1 MTRVWKWP
9 AGVLG
14 LVIGLVV
21 LVGFAYAFLAI
32 GVPVLKVSWWGLLY
46 VGPVVVDIAILVGA
60 VVLSRRSARFAWALL
75 RNLLIAVWLAD
86 VLILFSEL
94 ALASSGHWPLF

>member
-1 MTRVWKWP
+1 MTQVWKWP

-32 GVPVLKVSWWGLLY
+32 GVPVLKVSWWGLIYLY
-46 VGPVVVDIAILVGA
+46 GPAAAQVYFHSRNDRGACAI
-60 VVLSRRSARFAWALL
+60 R
-75 RNLLIAVWLAD
+75 D
-86 VLILFSEL
+86 
-94 ALASSGHWPLF
+94 HK